1 LIQPQTEE
9 SLVERVDQ
17 SRTEIGS
24 APLLAMAG
32 LVKRFTGTLALDH
45 VDFEVRR
52 GEVHALLGQNGA
64 GKSTLIKILA
74 GVYGADAGEI
84 RFAGILAHPGTD
96 SLPIAFI
103 HQDLGLVEWMTVAE
117 NVAIQTGY
125 PRSRFGLISWRRV
138 QAAAAEALAIM
149 GSDLDPDALISS
161 LPAAERSLVAI
172 GRALAIKSDIVV
184 LDEPTAALPEAD
196 VERLLET
203 LRRLR
208 ANGIGVVFVTHR
220 LDEVFRI
227 ADRVTVLRDGRRL
240 ATVPTRET
248 NAADLVQMIVGRSMT
263 DAFVKPAPATARRVL
278 SVRDLAAEH
287 AGPVSFSVTAGEVL
301 GLVGL
306 RGAGHHTIGRAI
318 FGETRVAS
326 GRMLLD
332 GESVAPRSPA
342 EAMAMGIGFVSSR
355 RAEEGIASNLEVREN
370 IYMNPTASG
379 KSVLE
384 FISRATEV
392 HEANAAARRFSIK
405 AASVEQPAA
414 TLSGGNQQKV
424 VIARWMEAQVRLLI
438 LEEPTIGVDVGA
450 KADIYHL
457 LQLSLSNGLAALLIS
472 SDFEEV
478 ERICHRALVFS
489 RGQLAA
495 EIPREALTVAALTA
509 SASGGAAARRGAMP

>member
-1 LIQPQTEE
+1 MT
-9 SLVERVDQ
+9 
-17 SRTEIGS
+17 
-24 APLLAMAG
+24 G
-32 LVKRFTGTLALDH
+32 LVKRFTATLALDH
-45 VDFEVRR
+45 VDFDVRR

-74 GVYGADAGEI
+74 GVYAADAGEI
-84 RFAGILAHPGTD
+84 RLAGQPARPGVD
-96 SLPIAFI
+96 PLPIAFI

-125 PRSRFGLISWRRV
+125 PRSRAGLISWRRV
-138 QAAAAEALAIM
+138 REAAAEALEIM
-149 GSDLDPDALISS
+149 GSDLDPDAPISS

-172 GRALAIKSDIVV
+172 GRALATQSDIVV

-208 ANGIGVVFVTHR
+208 ASDIGVVYVTHR

-240 ATVPTRET
+240 ATVPTDET
-248 NAADLVQMIVGRSMT
+248 NAPELVQMIVGRSMT
-263 DAFVKPAPATARRVL
+263 DAFVKPAPASDRNVL
-278 SVRDLAAEH
+278 SVEGLMSKH
-287 AGPVSFSVTAGEVL
+287 VGPISFSVAAGETL

-318 FGETRVAS
+318 FGERRIAS
-326 GRMLLD
+326 GRLLLN
-332 GESVAPRSPA
+332 GEPIAPKSPA
-342 EAMAMGIGFVSSR
+342 EAMAKGIGFVSSR
-355 RAEEGIASNLEVREN
+355 RVEESIAANLAVREN
-370 IYMNPTASG
+370 IYMNPAASG
-379 KSVLE
+379 RRVLE
-384 FISRATEV
+384 FMPRLTELN
-392 HEANAAARRFSIK
+392 EANAAVRRFSIK

-414 TLSGGNQQKV
+414 TLSGGNQQKTV
-424 VIARWMEAQVRLLI
+424 VARWMEAHVRLLI

-457 LQLSLSNGLAALLIS
+457 LQLSLSKGLAVLLIS

-489 RGQLAA
+489 RGRLAA

-509 SASGGAAARRGAMP
+509 TASGGMSAARHGGAP

>member
-1 LIQPQTEE
+1 MKR
-9 SLVERVDQ
+9 VERPRSDG
-17 SRTEIGS
+17 GS
-24 APLLAMAG
+24 APLLVMSG
-32 LVKRFTGTLALDH
+32 LVKRFTATLALDH
-45 VDFEVRR
+45 VDFDVRR

-74 GVYGADAGEI
+74 GVYEADAGAIE
-84 RFAGILAHPGTD
+84 FAGKPARPLTD
-96 SLPIAFI
+96 SLPVAFI

-125 PRSRFGLISWRRV
+125 PRTRVGLISWRRV
-138 QAAAAEALAIM
+138 REAAAEALAIM
-149 GSDLDPDALISS
+149 GSDLDPDAPISS

-208 ANGIGVVFVTHR
+208 ANDIGVVFVTHR

-248 NAADLVQMIVGRSMT
+248 NAAGLVQMIVGRSMS
-263 DAFVKPAPATARRVL
+263 DAFVKPAPAADRCVL
-278 SVRDLAAEH
+278 SVQDLAAEH
-287 AGPVSFSVTAGEVL
+287 VAPVSFSVAAGETL

-318 FGETRVAS
+318 FGETRIAS
-326 GRMLLD
+326 GRLLLD
-332 GESVAPRSPA
+332 GEPIAPRSPA
-342 EAMAMGIGFVSSR
+342 EAMARGIGFVSSR
-355 RAEEGIASNLEVREN
+355 RAEESIASNMAVREN
-370 IYMNPTASG
+370 IYMNPAASG
-379 KSVLE
+379 KRVLE
-384 FISRATEV
+384 FIPRASELSA
-392 HEANAAARRFSIK
+392 ANAAATRFSIK

-424 VIARWMEAQVRLLI
+424 VVARWMEAHVRLLI

-457 LQLSLSNGLAALLIS
+457 LQLSLSKGLAVLLIS

-509 SASGGAAARRGAMP
+509 TASGGMSTALHGATQ

>member
-1 LIQPQTEE
+1 L
-9 SLVERVDQ
+9 
-17 SRTEIGS
+17 
-24 APLLAMAG
+24 
-32 LVKRFTGTLALDH
+32 
-45 VDFEVRR
+45 
-52 GEVHALLGQNGA
+52 A
-64 GKSTLIKILA
+64 GKP
-74 GVYGADAGEI
+74 
-84 RFAGILAHPGTD
+84 AHPAMD
-96 SLPIAFI
+96 ALPIAFI

-125 PRSRFGLISWRRV
+125 PRSRAGLISWRRV
-138 QAAAAEALAIM
+138 REAAAEALAIM
-149 GSDLDPDALISS
+149 GSDLDPDAPISS

-208 ANGIGVVFVTHR
+208 ANDIGVVYVTHR

-240 ATVPTRET
+240 ATVATRET
-248 NAADLVQMIVGRSMT
+248 TAPDLVEMIVGRSMT
-263 DAFVKPAPATARRVL
+263 DAFVRPAPASDRSVL
-278 SVRDLAAEH
+278 SVEGLTAEQV
-287 AGPVSFSVTAGEVL
+287 GPVSFSVAAGETL

-318 FGETRVAS
+318 FGERRIAS
-326 GRMLLD
+326 GRLLLN
-332 GESVAPRSPA
+332 GEPIAPRSPA
-342 EAMAMGIGFVSSR
+342 EAMAKGIGFVSSR
-355 RAEEGIASNLEVREN
+355 RAEESIASNLAVREN
-370 IYMNPTASG
+370 IYMNPAASG
-379 KSVLE
+379 RRVLE
-384 FISRATEV
+384 FIPRATELN
-392 HEANAAARRFSIK
+392 EANAAVRRFSIK

-414 TLSGGNQQKV
+414 TLSGGNQQKTV
-424 VIARWMEAQVRLLI
+424 VARWMEARVTLLI

-457 LQLSLSNGLAALLIS
+457 LQLSLSKGLAVLLIS

-489 RGQLAA
+489 RGRLAA
-495 EIPREALTVAALTA
+495 EIPRQALTVAALTA
-509 SASGGAAARRGAMP
+509 TASGGTSAARHGATQ

>member
-1 LIQPQTEE
+1 
-9 SLVERVDQ
+9 
-17 SRTEIGS
+17 
-24 APLLAMAG
+24 MAG
-32 LVKRFTGTLALDH
+32 LVKRFTATLALDH
-45 VDFEVRR
+45 VDFDVRR

-74 GVYGADAGEI
+74 GVYDADAGEI
-84 RFAGILAHPGTD
+84 RFAGKPARPQTEP
-96 SLPIAFI
+96 LPIAFI

-125 PRSRFGLISWRRV
+125 PRSRVGLISWRRV
-138 QAAAAEALAIM
+138 RDAAAEALAIM
-149 GSDLDPDALISS
+149 GSGLDPDAPVSS

-172 GRALAIKSDIVV
+172 GRALAIRSDIVV

-208 ANGIGVVFVTHR
+208 ANDIGVVYVTHR

-248 NAADLVQMIVGRSMT
+248 NSADLVQMIVGRSMN
-263 DAFVKPAPATARRVL
+263 DAFPRTAPASGRSAL
-278 SVRDLAAEH
+278 SVQGLTAEH
-287 AGPVSFSVTAGEVL
+287 VGPVSFSVEAGETL

-318 FGETRVAS
+318 FGQTRIAS
-326 GRMLLD
+326 GRMSLD
-332 GESVAPRSPA
+332 GEPIAPRSPA
-342 EAMAMGIGFVSSR
+342 EAMALGIGFVSSR
-355 RAEEGIASNLEVREN
+355 RAEEGIASNLTVREN
-370 IYMNPTASG
+370 IYVNPAASG
-379 KSVLE
+379 KGVLE
-384 FISRATEV
+384 FIPRARELD
-392 HEANAAARRFSIK
+392 EAEAAVRRFSIK
-405 AASVEQPAA
+405 AASVDEPVA

-424 VIARWMEAQVRLLI
+424 VVARWMEAHVRLLI

-457 LQLSLSNGLAALLIS
+457 LQLSLSKGLAVLLIS

-489 RGQLAA
+489 RGRLAA
-495 EIPREALTVAALTA
+495 EIPRHALTVAALTA
-509 SASGGAAARRGAMP
+509 TASGGTSSARGATP

>member
-1 LIQPQTEE
+1 MT
-9 SLVERVDQ
+9 
-17 SRTEIGS
+17 
-24 APLLAMAG
+24 G
-32 LVKRFTGTLALDH
+32 LVKRFTATLALDH
-45 VDFEVRR
+45 VDFDVRR

-74 GVYGADAGEI
+74 GVYAADAGEI
-84 RFAGILAHPGTD
+84 RLAGQPARPGVD
-96 SLPIAFI
+96 PLPIAFI

-125 PRSRFGLISWRRV
+125 PRSRTGLISWRRV
-138 QAAAAEALAIM
+138 REAAAVALEIM
-149 GSDLDPDALISS
+149 GSDLDPDAPISS

-172 GRALAIKSDIVV
+172 GRALATQSDIVV

-208 ANGIGVVFVTHR
+208 ASDIGVVYVTHR

-240 ATVPTRET
+240 ATVPTDET
-248 NAADLVQMIVGRSMT
+248 NAPELVQMIVGRSMT
-263 DAFVKPAPATARRVL
+263 DAFVKPAPASDRNVL
-278 SVRDLAAEH
+278 SVEGLMSKH
-287 AGPVSFSVTAGEVL
+287 VGPISFSVAAGETL

-318 FGETRVAS
+318 FGERRIAS
-326 GRMLLD
+326 GRLLLN
-332 GESVAPRSPA
+332 GEPIAPKSPA
-342 EAMAMGIGFVSSR
+342 EAMAKGIGFVSSR
-355 RAEEGIASNLEVREN
+355 RVEESIAANLAVREN
-370 IYMNPTASG
+370 IYMNPAASG
-379 KSVLE
+379 RRVLE
-384 FISRATEV
+384 FMPRLTELN
-392 HEANAAARRFSIK
+392 EANAAVRRFSIK

-414 TLSGGNQQKV
+414 TLSGGNQQKTV
-424 VIARWMEAQVRLLI
+424 VARWMEAHVRLLI

-457 LQLSLSNGLAALLIS
+457 LQLSLSKGLAVLLIS

-489 RGQLAA
+489 RGRLAA

-509 SASGGAAARRGAMP
+509 TASGGMSAARHGGAP